1 MDLIF
6 FLIFS
11 FVLLLISAF
20 KGYFIV
26 YPLLVSITAL
36 FFLLLKRGFTLNKL
50 FALAWAGS
58 KKSFSVIY
66 ILLLIGAVI
75 AIWMTAGTVP
85 AIVYYGIQF
94 INPSYFIVSAFILSL
109 LVSLLIG
116 TSFGT
121 VSTIGIA
128 LMIMASGSNVNPQIT
143 AGAII
148 AGAYFG
154 DRCSPMSSSA
164 NLIAII
170 TQTKIHRNVRRML
183 VTTVFP
189 LVVSTIVYL
198 LISIANPVEF
208 ERQNITDEIARLF
221 NINPIVL
228 LPAFAILLLA
238 WLRVEIKISML
249 VSILIGLFLSIF
261 IQGYSLT
268 EIFRYIFL
276 GFELTEDSNL
286 KNIILGGGILSM
298 ARVSLVVIVST
309 AFAGIF
315 AGTKILEYV
324 RVYLNKAKSRSN
336 LFLGTNLV
344 GIAAAGFGCTQ
355 TIAILLTEEL
365 VKDNYHEN
373 QLDNY
378 QLAVDLENS
387 VVVLSPLIPWNIA
400 GLIPATI
407 LMTDS
412 GFIPFA
418 FYLYFVPLFNYFD
431 LTIKERASTRV
442 SKK

>member
-1 MDLIF
+1 MDLIL

-11 FVLLLISAF
+11 FTLLVISAVQ
-20 KGYFIV
+20 GYFIV
-26 YPLLVSITAL
+26 YPLLISMFAL
-36 FFLLLKRGFTLNKL
+36 LFLLLKRGFKLNQL
-50 FALAWAGS
+50 FILAWKGS

-85 AIVYYGIQF
+85 AIVYYGIQI
-94 INPSYFIVSAFILSL
+94 INPSYFILSAFLLSI

-128 LMIMASGSNVNPQIT
+128 LMIMASGSNVNPHIT

-154 DRCSPMSSSA
+154 DRISPMSSSA
-164 NLIAII
+164 NLVAII
-170 TQTKIHRNVRRML
+170 TRTEIHQNIKNMAI
-183 VTTVFP
+183 TTVLP
-189 LVVSTIVYL
+189 LIASTVGYL
-198 LISIANPVEF
+198 LISVANPVVF
-208 ERQNITDEIARLF
+208 EQQYITSEINRLF
-221 NINPIVL
+221 NINPIVI
-228 LPAFAILLLA
+228 LPALAILLLA
-238 WLRVEIKISML
+238 WLRTEIKISML
-249 VSILIGLFLSIF
+249 VSILIALLISVFIQHYSIF
-261 IQGYSLT
+261 DIS
-268 EIFRYIFL
+268 RYIIL
-276 GFELTEDSNL
+276 GFELSEKSDL
-286 KNIILGGGILSM
+286 KNIILGGGIISM
-298 ARVSLVVIVST
+298 LKVSLVVIVST
-309 AFAGIF
+309 AFAGLF
-315 AGTKILEYV
+315 AGTKILQSV
-324 RVYLNKAKSRSN
+324 QGYLNRAKSRSN
-336 LFLGTNLV
+336 LFLSTNII
-344 GIAAAGFGCTQ
+344 GIASAAFGCTQ

-365 VKDNYHEN
+365 LKEKYQEN

-387 VVVLSPLIPWNIA
+387 VVILAPLIPWNIA

-418 FYLYFVPLFNYFD
+418 FYLYFIPLFNYIEME
-431 LTIKERASTRV
+431 IKQRV
-442 SKK
+442 EGV